1 MRSSDYGTQCETIAG
16 NGLTVTGIEARFI
29 GNDFF
34 TDKSWTFENTS
45 YRCDPRGR
53 SKAACPPEQHVY
65 GSLHRGNP
73 REPRIAPCTSEGTGI
88 DKKGCSGS
96 LNFPLPRT
104 FAGTRWVCSEVAVW
118 VEHKWVDNGAGLVS
132 GARACNRVR

>member
-1 MRSSDYGTQCETIAG
+1 MRSGDYGKQCETIAG
-16 NGLTVTGIEARFI
+16 NALTVTGIEARFI
-29 GNDFF
+29 GNGFL
-34 TDKSWTFENTS
+34 TDKTWTFETTT

-65 GSLHRGNP
+65 GSLHRGDP
-73 REPRIAPCTSEGTGI
+73 RPGLPACTSEGTGI
-88 DKKGCSGS
+88 SKKGCSGS

-104 FAGTRWVCSEVAVW
+104 FAGTRWVCSEVAVR
-118 VEHKWVDNGAGLVS
+118 VGHKWVDNGAGLAS